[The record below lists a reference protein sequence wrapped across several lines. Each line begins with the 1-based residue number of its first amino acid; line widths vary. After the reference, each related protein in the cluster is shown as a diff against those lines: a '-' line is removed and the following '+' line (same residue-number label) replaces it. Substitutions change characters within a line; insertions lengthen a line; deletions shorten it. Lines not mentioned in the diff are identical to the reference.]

1 MVNYIFAYGSL
12 INMKYSKELDKND
25 NRIIIPVTIN
35 KIQRHWIYCK
45 NKKIYLGIKHDDKS
59 NTNGLIIEVS
69 NTELS
74 RIDIRERYYNR
85 IKLNLNQIEYIYQ
98 LNTRNL
104 TTNLNPAN
112 LTYTKLTEM
121 DNLFTYYP
129 DPLKSMYYVFNKSS
143 EQCQQYLTI
152 CLSGCL
158 KVSHKFFIDFLLT
171 TRGWG

>member
-25 NRIIIPVTIN
+25 NRIIIPVNIN

-45 NKKIYLGIKHDDKS
+45 NGKTYLGIKHDDKS
-59 NTNGLIIEVS
+59 KTNGLIIQVS
-69 NTELS
+69 NDELK
-74 RIDIRERYYNR
+74 RLDLREKYYNR
-85 IKLNLNQIEYIYQ
+85 IKINTNQIEYNYD
-98 LNTRNL
+98 LNRINI
-104 TTNLNPAN
+104 
-112 LTYTKLTEM
+112 TYDKLTES

-129 DPLKSMYYVFNKSS
+129 DKLKSIYYIFNKSN
-143 EQCQQYLTI
+143 EQANNYLTI

-171 TRGWG
+171 TRGWE

>member
-1 MVNYIFAYGSL
+1 MI
-12 INMKYSKELDKND
+12 
-25 NRIIIPVTIN
+25 
-35 KIQRHWIYCK
+35 K

-69 NTELS
+69 DTELS
-74 RIDIRERYYNR
+74 RIDLRETYYNR
-85 IKLNLNQIEYIYQ
+85 IKLNSNQIEYNYQ

-112 LTYTKLTEM
+112 LTYAKLTDV

-143 EQCQQYLTI
+143 KQCQQYLTI
-152 CLSGCL
+152 L
-158 KVSHKFFIDFLLT
+158 
-171 TRGWG
+171 